1 MVVNSCQR
9 AVAAENTWPPP
20 SICALPSM
28 HSPATKRRCIEPGAV
43 LRHDTTLQYAN
54 SSPACLRSTLT
65 FFRRFASLIQ
75 DSSVPARARAAASLE
90 LSDALLAAGASADC
104 DRNAAAIASDWLCST
119 LNTQL
124 FFTSHASLILQAS
137 AGVQWSTSLLAYRLT
152 VPSCR
157 PYVYASCCCPFFPP
171 RPLIRSIALFI
182 AAAATPAS
190 S

>member
-28 HSPATKRRCIEPGAV
+28 HSPPTKRRCIEPGDV
-43 LRHDTTLQYAN
+43 LVHDMTLQYAN
-54 SSPACLRSTLT
+54 PSPACLRSTLLT

-75 DSSVPARARAAASLE
+75 DSSVSARARAAAALE

-124 FFTSHASLILQAS
+124 FFTSHASLILQVRS
-137 AGVQWSTSLLAYRLT
+137 STALLAYTLT
-152 VPSCR
+152 VLPCR
-157 PYVYASCCCPFFPP
+157 PCVYASCCCPFFPP

-182 AAAATPAS
+182 AAAVTPAS